1 MKNNFLKLNLLI
13 ACFLLVTSGIFAQE
27 KQDTLKPL
35 KGDWGFV
42 LNLTG
47 LVDNISLGTRSDI
60 NNNNTVL
67 AKYQLKDNRA
77 LRIGLGLYSKREN
90 NFAADSISLLSG
102 NRAWREVDS
111 VETRFD
117 FSVALGYELH
127 FEGTRRL
134 MPYVGGELVVGRIGN
149 TKIDA
154 TTEIT
159 DKLGTQR
166 IKRIIQQDGGMSF
179 GVNVLA
185 GFNYFFAEH
194 ISIGAEFNLGYFTR
208 VQGGDQSESVVDT
221 PVSGQQSST
230 FAKTKGG
237 TSNRG
242 FDVNSTAGLL
252 LSFYF

>member
-1 MKNNFLKLNLLI
+1 M
-13 ACFLLVTSGIFAQE
+13 
-27 KQDTLKPL
+27 
-35 KGDWGFV
+35 
-42 LNLTG
+42 
-47 LVDNISLGTRSDI
+47 
-60 NNNNTVL
+60 
-67 AKYQLKDNRA
+67 
-77 LRIGLGLYSKREN
+77 
-90 NFAADSISLLSG
+90 LSG

-111 VETRFD
+111 IETRFD
-117 FSVALGYELH
+117 FSVALGYEIQ

-194 ISIGAEFNLGYFTR
+194 ISIGAEFNLGYMASVR
-208 VQGGDQSESVVDT
+208 GGDQSESVVDT
-221 PVSGQQSST
+221 PVSGQQTSS
-230 FAKTKGG
+230 FINSKGG
-237 TSNRG
+237 TSDRG

>member
-1 MKNNFLKLNLLI
+1 MKNIFLKLSLLL
-13 ACFLLVTSGIFAQE
+13 ASFLLVSTSIFAQE
-27 KQDTLKPL
+27 KQDTLKST

-47 LVDNISLGTRSDI
+47 LVDNISLGTRSDV

-67 AKYQLKDNRA
+67 AKYHLKDNRVI
-77 LRIGLGLYSKREN
+77 RMGLGLSSTKNN
-90 NFAADSISLLSG
+90 NFSADSISLLSG
-102 NRAWREVDS
+102 NRAWRETDS

-134 MPYVGGELVVGRIGN
+134 APYVGAELVVGRIGN

-179 GVNVLA
+179 GVNILA

-194 ISIGAEFNLGYFTR
+194 ISIGAEFNLGYMASVR
-208 VQGGDQSESVVDT
+208 GGDQSESLVDT
-221 PVSGQQSST
+221 PVSGQQTSS
-230 FAKTKGG
+230 FVNSKGG
-237 TSNRG
+237 TSDSG
-242 FDVNSTAGLL
+242 FFVNSTAGLL